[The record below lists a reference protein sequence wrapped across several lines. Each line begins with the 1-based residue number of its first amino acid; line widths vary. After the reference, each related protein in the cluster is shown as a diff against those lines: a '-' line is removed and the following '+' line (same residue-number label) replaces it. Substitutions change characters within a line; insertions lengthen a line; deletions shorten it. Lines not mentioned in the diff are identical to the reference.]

1 MTHPYHHGN
10 LHAAVLERAAVV
22 IAAEGP
28 YTLSLRSLA
37 KDLGVTHTAPRHH
50 FGSREGVLN
59 ALAAQ
64 GFGWL
69 AEGLRQTRERGGGFL
84 DLGVTYVEFAVA
96 HPAHFQV
103 MFTPTLLDLENAELA
118 AARELA
124 FAELTGG
131 VDQVVAAQGTDDAA
145 AALIAGWSLVHG
157 LATLALSGNLD
168 SAGVRELLAE
178 QDLSAITRRAGGMLF
193 GSSRPTDPP
202 PASDARPSDVDS
214 EAG

>member
-1 MTHPYHHGN
+1 MKQPYHHGN

-37 KDLGVTHTAPRHH
+37 ADLGVSHTAPRHH

-64 GFGWL
+64 GFNRL
-69 AEGLRQTRERGGGFL
+69 ADRLQAVREDGGGFL
-84 DLGVTYVEFAVA
+84 ELGVTYVEFAVE

-103 MFTPTLLDLENAELA
+103 MFAPTLLDETHPELS
-118 AARELA
+118 AARERA

-131 VDQVVAAQGTDDAA
+131 ADQVVADQRTDDRAA
-145 AALIAGWSLVHG
+145 AVIAGWSLAHG
-157 LATLALSGNLD
+157 LATLALTGNLD
-168 SAGVRELLAE
+168 SAGVRQLLVH
-178 QDLSAITRRAGGMLF
+178 QDLASLTRRTAGLLF
-193 GSSRPTDPP
+193 SSGP
-202 PASDARPSDVDS
+202 PAGAP
-214 EAG
+214 

>member
-1 MTHPYHHGN
+1 MNHSYHHGN
-10 LHAAVLERAAVV
+10 LHAAVLEQAAVV

-28 YTLSLRSLA
+28 HTLSLRSLA
-37 KDLGVTHTAPRHH
+37 ADLGVSHTAPRHH

-64 GFGWL
+64 GFNWL
-69 AEGLRQTRERGGGFL
+69 ADRLAAVREDGGGFL
-84 DLGVTYVEFAVA
+84 DLGVAYVEFAVE

-103 MFTPTLLDLENAELA
+103 MFTPSLLDESHPELS
-118 AARELA
+118 AARRRT

-131 VDQVVAAQGTDDAA
+131 ADRMVAAQRTDDAA
-145 AALIAGWSLVHG
+145 AAIIAGWSLVHG

-178 QDLSAITRRAGGMLF
+178 QDLSSITRRMAGMLF
-193 GSSRPTDPP
+193 ASSRPDGTPP
-202 PASDARPSDVDS
+202 TVPADADAT
-214 EAG
+214 EA